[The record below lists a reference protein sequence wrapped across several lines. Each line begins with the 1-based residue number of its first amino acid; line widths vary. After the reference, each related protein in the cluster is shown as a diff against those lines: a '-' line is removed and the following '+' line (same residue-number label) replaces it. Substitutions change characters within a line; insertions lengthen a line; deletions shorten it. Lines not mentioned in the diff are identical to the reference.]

1 MRFGAVMLPTDPWPA
16 AVARARRLEQLGY
29 DHLWV
34 YDHVV
39 WRHYRDRP
47 WHATYAWLAGVA
59 ASTDRIRLGTMVAN
73 PNLRHPLLLAK
84 DAMTIDHISGGRFTL
99 GLGAGGTGFD
109 ATVLGQE
116 PLTRAQRTARLQ
128 ELATVLDGLLRDEV
142 TDAEGEWYT
151 VRGARVLP
159 GCVQQPRVPIAIA
172 ATGPR
177 GLALT
182 ARLAEGWITWGDP
195 ADAGSSGRLTE
206 DAVRRQLEVLEAQCE
221 AVGRDPAT
229 VDRVF
234 LVGNSADRPLR
245 SVEEFLD
252 FAGRY
257 EALGFTDLVFHDP
270 RPDDPVWNEDLAVV
284 DAIAEALGLADR

>member
-1 MRFGAVMLPTDPWPA
+1 LRVGAVLLPTDPWPI
-16 AVARARRLEQLGY
+16 AVARARRLERLGY
-29 DHLWV
+29 DHLWG
-34 YDHVV
+34 YDHAV

-47 WHATYAWLAGVA
+47 WHATYAWLAGLA
-59 ASTDRIRLGTMVAN
+59 ASTARIRLGTMVAN
-73 PNLRHPLLLAK
+73 PSLRHPLLRAK

-116 PLTRAQRTARLQ
+116 PLTRAQRTARL
-128 ELATVLDGLLRDEV
+128 EGFATLLDGLLRDEV

-159 GCVQQPRVPIAIA
+159 PCVQQPRVPLAIA

-182 ARLAEGWITWGDP
+182 ARLGDGWITWGDP
-195 ADAGSSGRLTE
+195 EDPGSSGRVTE
-206 DAVRRQLEVLEAQCE
+206 AAVRRQLDLLQSTCE
-221 AVGRDPAT
+221 AAGRDPAT
-229 VDRVF
+229 IDRFF
-234 LVGNSADRPLR
+234 LVGNSADRPLEG
-245 SVEEFLD
+245 VEEFVD

-270 RPDDPVWNEDLAVV
+270 RPDDPVWNEDPDVV